1 MLRNLTCLLLFIPL
15 LNVAQIPPGYYYS
28 AYYIY
33 GESKRQAL
41 HDIIDDH
48 TQINYSNL
56 WSQFT
61 TTDED
66 DNNANLV
73 YDIYSYSSSGSS
85 YTYTFGT
92 NQCGNYNSEG
102 DCYNREHTVPKS
114 WFNDAMPMYSDLF
127 HVYPT
132 DGYVNGLR
140 SNYSYGETN
149 NPSNSTTNGSLIGP
163 CSYPGC
169 SGTIFEPSDEF
180 KGDLARTYFY
190 MATRYMDVCA
200 SWTGDMFSGNNLS
213 AWAEDMLMDWH
224 LQDPVSA
231 KEIER
236 NNDIYGIQGNRNP
249 YIDHPEWVEQIWGD
263 NVSLNEEETSTSLSY
278 SNQQILID
286 CEFDCTGELLIFDM
300 MGRQISQTP
309 VNNTSAGIAV
319 DLSEGI
325 YIARFIGS
333 KSSVSLKFKI

>member
-1 MLRNLTCLLLFIPL
+1 MPKLTIFFILFSW
-15 LNVAQIPPGYYYS
+15 VGFSQIPPGYYYP
-28 AYYIY
+28 AYYLY
-33 GESKRQAL
+33 GENKRQAL
-41 HDIIDDH
+41 HDIIDGH

-56 WSQFT
+56 WSYFP

-85 YTYTFGT
+85 YTFTFGT

-127 HVYPT
+127 HIYPT

-140 SNYSYGETN
+140 SNYPYGETS

-169 SGTIFEPSDEF
+169 SGTIFEPRDEF
-180 KGDLARTYFY
+180 KGDIARTYFY
-190 MATRYMDVCA
+190 MATRYKDECS
-200 SWTGDMFSGNNLS
+200 SWTGGMFSGNNLS
-213 AWAEDMLMDWH
+213 PWAEDLLLQWH
-224 LQDPVSA
+224 LQDTVSS

-263 NVSLNEEETSTSLSY
+263 NVGLSEPEPFVELNYYNKNIQLKTDFEGGG
-278 SNQQILID
+278 Q
-286 CEFDCTGELLIFDM
+286 LLIFDLS
-300 MGRQISQTP
+300 GREIRSISMQS
-309 VNNTSAGIAV
+309 NTTVLVSG
-319 DLSEGI
+319 LSEGI
-325 YIARFIGS
+325 YIARFIGEQS
-333 KSSVSLKFKI
+333 QAQIKFKY